1 MQEAARITVI
11 YIGDILEYRYFSLDN
26 AGQLRL
32 NGGHIGDSTKILI
45 VKTKLCIRLLLEVPV
60 KRIGWAVLVTWLVLV
75 PGLAPAAFAQNV
87 TGSVRGSV
95 TDEQGGSVAGA
106 QVDVTNAD
114 ASFSRTVTTASDGAY
129 NFPDLPLGSYKLRVS
144 HPGFKAWEETGIVLH
159 VADSRVFNVALKV
172 GAVTEEITVEANAIQ
187 VDTTS
192 GELTGLIQ
200 GSQVAEMPLNGRNFM
215 QLVLM
220 VPGVA
225 AGEGFSAQAKGLK
238 GGSDISISGGAV
250 NSNMWLVDGAHNN
263 DVGSNRT
270 ILVFPSVDA
279 IDEFKIERNSYGAQ
293 FGQSAGGQ
301 VSIVTKRGSNDF
313 HGDVYYFGRNDA
325 LNTFNTFTKAGCLA
339 SGTPCVKNE
348 LRRNDF
354 GYTIGGPIVKDKVFF
369 FWSQEWNKMKEG
381 QTTSNRVPTANE
393 KAGDFSAI
401 RACPN
406 AVSQLGWPSDKAG
419 NAINL
424 QLPTGAPASTFS
436 APNVYNANALSPA
449 AQVVLQAF
457 PDPTNSDPCAATNF
471 TKNFGVPTNWRE
483 ENIRGDI
490 NLTKTLT
497 AMMRFTNDSWQ
508 LGPPDGGFGWGNNNL
523 GPIGQSWSQPGR
535 IVMGKLS
542 KTIGTTMVNDFT
554 FSYSANRITIT
565 PAGTNPGLNKK
576 LNDSI
581 PTFFPLSDKT
591 YGDKGPA
598 VWINCCSLPSVWT
611 IAPWQNQQDL
621 YTWQD
626 DFSMVKGRHTFKF
639 GGLYS
644 RNYKAEQAAN
654 SEFGNLGGPVGYN
667 GNKGSAFSTLYGIS
681 DLELAGMALG
691 WGESQD
697 LFRVRNVW
705 RDLEFYAA
713 DNWRLSSRLTVD
725 FGLRWSFLP
734 APYLSNDQYTLFN
747 PSAYDP
753 ALGAAACNGLLYSS
767 GLSSNPC
774 PAGTG
779 GVRGPNRALVNNNN
793 HLIAPRLGIAWDPT
807 GKGKWA
813 IRVGGGQFF
822 NRDRLWPLQ
831 LAGNNPP
838 FNPAFSSTNG
848 NGRFLDS
855 INQLP
860 ACTPSCFGTGLG
872 TVQDGQ
878 ETSNKVPN
886 SWQWNVSVQREV
898 FRNAKLEVAYVAH
911 KNLHWEA
918 ITDANAV
925 LPENR
930 LTYVQNENTGTA
942 AQLSALRPFGAAVAN
957 NSIKYYTHASTS
969 NYQSLQM
976 LYNMRFLHDA
986 GTFQLAYTYSKLL
999 ANSQQ
1004 IDSPPFN
1011 VDAYNLGKSYGPDIL
1026 NHPHLFSANVGYNL
1040 PTLRGSNAFERGTLG
1055 GWQTSAIVT
1064 LDSGPSISTLINGI
1078 QGLGDP
1084 AGVGNGAATVV
1095 ERPDIVAGQSCRT
1108 SGMTSKQ
1115 FINPNMFTL
1124 NGYKLG
1130 TVGTAGIGTCLG
1142 PNTRNVDFGLHKTFK
1157 VTERL
1162 TAQFR
1167 MEFFNLFNH
1176 PLYSA
1181 QDVINNQ
1188 TIGFNSPIFGDA
1200 SGNPVPLD
1208 AKGNQILTNATQI
1221 LSAVPNP
1228 GANFGKT
1235 LSVRENGFR
1244 QIQYALK
1251 FIF

>member
-1 MQEAARITVI
+1 MKILFSNSNDATNMTRLFRLLACALVLLLAIPFAAR
-11 YIGDILEYRYFSLDN
+11 
-26 AGQLRL
+26 
-32 NGGHIGDSTKILI
+32 
-45 VKTKLCIRLLLEVPV
+45 
-60 KRIGWAVLVTWLVLV
+60 
-75 PGLAPAAFAQNV
+75 AQNI
-87 TGSVRGSV
+87 TGSVRGAV
-95 TDEQGGSVAGA
+95 TDEQGAAIAGA
-106 QVDVTNAD
+106 EVTIINVET
-114 ASFSRTVTTASDGAY
+114 SFNRTTTTGGDGEY
-129 NFPDLPLGSYKLRVS
+129 NFPDLPLGLFKIRAT
-144 HPGFKAWEETGIVLH
+144 HAGFKSSEQTGITLH
-159 VADSRVFNVALKV
+159 ANDSLVVNVSLKV
-172 GAVTEEITVEANAIQ
+172 GAISEQITVEASPIM
-187 VDTTS
+187 VDTTN

-220 VPGVA
+220 VPGVVP
-225 AGEGFSAQAKGLK
+225 GEGFSAQAKGLK

-250 NSNMWLVDGAHNN
+250 NANMWLVDGAHNN

-301 VSIVTKRGSNDF
+301 ISILTKRGGNDF

-325 LNTFNTFTKAGCLA
+325 LNTFNTFAKNGCGGT
-339 SGTPCVKNE
+339 GTPCVKNE
-348 LRRNDF
+348 LRRNDY
-354 GYTIGGPIVKDKVFF
+354 GYTIGGPIKKDKIFF
-369 FWSQEWNKMKEG
+369 FWSQEWNKMIEG
-381 QTTSNRVPTANE
+381 QTTSNRVPTVAE

-406 AVSQLGWPSDKAG
+406 AVSQLGWPSNPVTK
-419 NAINL
+419 NAIDL
-424 QLPTGAPASTFS
+424 QLPTGAPANIFS
-436 APNVYNANALSPA
+436 APNVFSPGALSPA
-449 AQVVLQAF
+449 AQVVLQAY
-457 PDPTNSDPCAATNF
+457 PDPTNPDPCATTNF

-523 GPIGQSWSQPGR
+523 GPIGQSWTQPGR

-565 PAGTNPGLNKK
+565 PAGTNPGLDQK

-581 PTFFPLSDKT
+581 PTFFPLSGKT

-598 VWINCCSLPSVWT
+598 VWINCCGLPSVWT

-626 DFSMVKGRHTFKF
+626 DFSKVKGRHTLKF

-644 RNYKAEQAAN
+644 RNYKAEQAPN
-654 SEFGNLGGPVGYN
+654 GEFGNLGGAVGYN

-681 DLELAGMALG
+681 DLELSNMALG
-691 WGESQD
+691 WGESTNI
-697 LFRVRNVW
+697 FKIRNVW
-705 RDLEFYAA
+705 RDVEFYAA
-713 DNWRLSSRLTVD
+713 DNWRLTPRLTVEY
-725 FGLRWSFLP
+725 GIRWSFLP
-734 APYLSNDQYTLFN
+734 PVYLSNDQYTLFN

-753 ALGAAACNGLLYSS
+753 NLGSAVSPTACNGLLYSP
-767 GLSSNPC
+767 GLTANPC

-779 GVRGPNRALVNNNN
+779 GAAGPNRALMNTNN

-807 GKGKWA
+807 GNGRWA
-813 IRVGGGQFF
+813 LRLGAGQFF

-838 FNPAFSSTNG
+838 FNPAFSSVNG
-848 NGRFLDS
+848 NGRFLDNT
-855 INQLP
+855 NQLP
-860 ACTPSCFGTGLG
+860 ACTPNCFGTGLG

-898 FRNAKLEVAYVAH
+898 FKDAKLELAYVGH
-911 KNLHWEA
+911 KSLHWEA
-918 ITDANAV
+918 ITDINAV
-925 LPENR
+925 LPADR
-930 LTYVQNENTGTA
+930 LTYVQNENTGSTT
-942 AQLSALRPFGAAVAN
+942 QLSALRPFGTAAAN
-957 NSIKYYTHASTS
+957 NSIKYYTHASSS
-969 NYQSLQM
+969 NYQSLQAF
-976 LYNMRFLHDA
+976 YNMRFLHNN
-986 GTFQLAYTYSKLL
+986 GTFQAAYTYSKLL
-999 ANSQQ
+999 SNSQQ

-1011 VDAYNLGKSYGPDIL
+1011 IDANNLNASWGPDIL
-1026 NHPHLFSANVGYNL
+1026 NHPHLFSANVGYDL
-1040 PTLRGSNAFERGTLG
+1040 PTLQNSNAFARGALG
-1055 GWQTSAIVT
+1055 GWQTAAIVT
-1064 LDSGPSISTLINGI
+1064 LASGPSISTLLSGV

-1084 AGVGNGAATVV
+1084 AGVGNGAATGVD
-1095 ERPDIVAGQSCRT
+1095 RPDRVSGQSCRT
-1108 SGMTSKQ
+1108 SGMDSRQ
-1115 FINPNMFTL
+1115 FINPNMFSV
-1124 NGYKLG
+1124 NGYQLG
-1130 TVGTAGIGTCLG
+1130 QVGNAGIGTCLG
-1142 PNTRNVDFGLHKTFK
+1142 PGTRNVDFSLHKNFK
-1157 VTERL
+1157 VTERVK
-1162 TAQFR
+1162 AQFR

-1188 TIGFNSPIFGDA
+1188 TLGFNSPIFADA
-1200 SGNPVPLD
+1200 SGTPVPLD
-1208 AKGNQILTNATQI
+1208 AKGHQILTTATQI

-1228 GANFGKT
+1228 GPNFGKT
-1235 LSVRENGFR
+1235 QSVRENGFR

-1251 FIF
+1251 IIF